1 MSMQIVEKSGEGLSR
16 VYGVTVPVAD
26 LTQRL
31 EARIAEITPTLN
43 IKGFRPGKVPP
54 AHVRRLYGK
63 ALMSEVVQDALNES
77 TQKVLEDNN
86 LRPAAEPDLKPEGD
100 VEAVLEGKA
109 DLAYE
114 LAVDLMPDF
123 EPVDAST
130 LSLAKPVYAATDEEV
145 DEAVAELAKQNRTYE
160 PRTGK
165 TVKAKEGDQ
174 VLIDFVGRI
183 DGEAF
188 EGGSANDV
196 ELVLGSGQFI
206 PGFEDQL
213 VGVKPDSD
221 VTVKVTFPAEYQA
234 ANLAGKDAEF
244 EVKVKEVRAPVDAPA
259 DDEFAK
265 RLGLESL
272 EQLKGLVK
280 GNLEE
285 QYAGASRFKLK
296 RALLDELDSK
306 HDFPLPPKM
315 VEAEFAS
322 IWGQVQQDKEAGSL
336 PPEDADK
343 SDEQLEKEYRKIAE
357 RRVRLG
363 LVLAEI
369 GRANNV
375 QVTEQELAEA
385 IRREAVKYGAQ
396 AQEVFNLLR
405 QNANAQA
412 QLRAPIFEDKVVD
425 LIVSKAKVEE
435 KQVSKDE
442 LLKEDDLPAGYA
454 E

>member
-213 VGVKPDSD
+213 VGAKPDSD